1 MSEPLADGV
10 DSVNWLPSL
19 ENQKSD
25 AISTIR
31 DGAQVLP
38 FFPLGG
44 IVYTPHSTHVLN
56 IFEPRYRKM
65 YNDIL
70 MNGSK
75 RFVVAMAHPEEKG
88 MFAETGVIFYLEDLR
103 EVSEMTADQ
112 IKYICSHKVTGR
124 VKIHRVINPEVWAT
138 NEDYMKVEATILE
151 EEDENSDKAQL
162 AAISE
167 EQRLKQSYAD
177 LVKLQHDL
185 SEDVRFTMDS
195 VSSLSVDPG
204 GGDDSLWLTVRLWQS
219 YIEQRLNA
227 RQSEM
232 QKEFQE
238 KLIKFLK
245 KEQGID
251 EKELPSAI
259 GFQELS
265 PDLQKEVTDLQ
276 QRMIVEL
283 EPLVLESTLTMQK
296 ILETDEHKG
305 RVNLVRYFV
314 DAEKKRLEARKVLQN
329 VFGDKPAEGEM
340 IPLSEVMGYS
350 ENEDVEEIVDDDD
363 DEGGLFNDSNAF
375 Q

>member
-1 MSEPLADGV
+1 MRIHTAVSALCSSVTLSVTNASFIRNHHHYQQQQQQRNRSVDASTSTITSSGIHTSTIMRAPFVKSSSKAKEEASVCTLSMASGDASEYNTMPEPLANGV
-10 DSVNWLPSL
+10 DSVKWLPSL
-19 ENQKSD
+19 KNQKSET
-25 AISTIR
+25 ISAIR

-75 RFVVAMAHPEEKG
+75 RFVVAMAHPEEEG
-88 MFAETGVIFYLEDLR
+88 RFAETGVIFYLDDLK

-112 IKYICSHKVTGR
+112 IKYICTHKVTGR
-124 VKIHRVINPEVWAT
+124 VKIHRVINSEVWST
-138 NEDYMKVEATILE
+138 KEDYMRVEATILE
-151 EEDENSDKAQL
+151 EENDEESDTTQL
-162 AAISE
+162 AAIGE
-167 EQRLKQSYAD
+167 EQSLKSSYSD

-195 VSSLSVDPG
+195 VDTLSVNPG

-238 KLIKFLK
+238 KLIEFLTK
-245 KEQGID
+245 NQDMD
-251 EKELPSAI
+251 ESELP
-259 GFQELS
+259 
-265 PDLQKEVTDLQ
+265 
-276 QRMIVEL
+276 R
-283 EPLVLESTLTMQK
+283 
-296 ILETDEHKG
+296 
-305 RVNLVRYFV
+305 
-314 DAEKKRLEARKVLQN
+314 
-329 VFGDKPAEGEM
+329 
-340 IPLSEVMGYS
+340 
-350 ENEDVEEIVDDDD
+350 
-363 DEGGLFNDSNAF
+363 
-375 Q
+375 